1 MSKQPLIQYRI
12 QWKPSGNQPGT
23 VRGISAGIG
32 DQLRSLV
39 LLRDHP
45 DPRRLDLRA
54 SLRDPFERLYV
65 RDFYLNTALKLI
77 VLLDSSASMGYVG
90 QVNRMHVAKE
100 IGAQLALSAY
110 QSGDAFGLFT
120 ANHSLNKQVSL
131 PPKLNRSAWMWVNK
145 HLELL
150 SPVGSSV
157 DGLLKLT
164 QQLPKKRSLV
174 FIVSDFR
181 WSEGK
186 LKQMLKSLTHHDV
199 IPVVLQDPAEHSSM
213 PSSGIATLR
222 DVETGQARFVWLRK
236 GLLTQVVEARQR
248 HIDSI
253 QSICRLYGYRP
264 FVVNGHFESVKLT
277 KYFMERQS

>member
-1 MSKQPLIQYRI
+1 
-12 QWKPSGNQPGT
+12 
-23 VRGISAGIG
+23 
-32 DQLRSLV
+32 
-39 LLRDHP
+39 
-45 DPRRLDLRA
+45 
-54 SLRDPFERLYV
+54 
-65 RDFYLNTALKLI
+65 
-77 VLLDSSASMGYVG
+77 MGYVG

-174 FIVSDFR
+174 FIVSDYR